1 MIKKVIKYLLKDT
14 GYDKKTVLT
23 MMKNGR
29 VFKNRDNGLK
39 GVYRM
44 TIEEIKKIT
53 NLVAQKYPIKKITM
67 FGSRASKT
75 NRENSDVD
83 FIVEFSQPVSLI
95 TISKLQ
101 IELEE
106 ALKLDVD
113 IVHGPIQ
120 SYDMLEINQ
129 EVGIYA
135 A

>member
-1 MIKKVIKYLLKDT
+1 
-14 GYDKKTVLT
+14 
-23 MMKNGR
+23 
-29 VFKNRDNGLK
+29 
-39 GVYRM
+39 M

-83 FIVEFSQPVSLI
+83 FIVEFSKPVSLI

-120 SYDMLEINQ
+120 SHDMLEINQ

>member
-1 MIKKVIKYLLKDT
+1 
-14 GYDKKTVLT
+14 
-23 MMKNGR
+23 
-29 VFKNRDNGLK
+29 
-39 GVYRM
+39 M

-75 NRENSDVD
+75 NREDSDVD

-120 SYDMLEINQ
+120 AYDILDINQ